1 MNITL
6 NKNKRIGKVIFVVE
20 GEKTECDLLSKIFTD
35 IFDYQLEV
43 ENRKNEYKIYNKKNN
58 PLSSIFVVNSKKPQ
72 INSLKDTYLGKKD
85 TYLENLF
92 VKLQNEYKFP
102 VDSARIYYIF
112 DRDCKSNDID
122 TIKDLS
128 KKLSNSMDN
137 GTDMA
142 GLLLLSYPSIEA
154 FIVSNFTN
162 NSFDIEFELG
172 RHLKGYLYQNKDK
185 YNYQEIEEKTLIN
198 AVSEL
203 INSLNK
209 IGISDYDLD
218 NFYETNEIIIN
229 YEEDYYTKN
238 KKYKLLSLLCI
249 SLIDLGLIEIN

>member
-1 MNITL
+1 MDISL

-20 GEKTECDLLSKIFTD
+20 GEKTEFLLFHKIFTK
-35 IFDYQLEV
+35 IFDYQLETKKR
-43 ENRKNEYKIYNKKNN
+43 NDKYKIFNKKDDKN
-58 PLSSIFVVNSKKPQ
+58 SSIFVVNSSASQ
-72 INSLKDTYLGKKD
+72 INSLNDYTYF
-85 TYLENLF
+85 ENLF
-92 VKLQNEYKFP
+92 VTLQDKYKFP
-102 VDSARIYYIF
+102 VDNARIYYIF
-112 DRDCKSNDID
+112 DRDCKSNDIT

-128 KKLSNSMDN
+128 KRLSNSMDN
-137 GTDMA
+137 DIDMA
-142 GLLLLSYPSIEA
+142 GLLLLSYPSIES

-162 NSFDIEFELG
+162 NSFDIDIELG
-172 RHLKGYLYQNKDK
+172 KDLKQYLHNNN
-185 YNYQEIEEKTLIN
+185 YNHQKITEKTLIN

-203 INSLNK
+203 INSLEK

-238 KKYKLLSLLCI
+238 NKYKLLSLLCI